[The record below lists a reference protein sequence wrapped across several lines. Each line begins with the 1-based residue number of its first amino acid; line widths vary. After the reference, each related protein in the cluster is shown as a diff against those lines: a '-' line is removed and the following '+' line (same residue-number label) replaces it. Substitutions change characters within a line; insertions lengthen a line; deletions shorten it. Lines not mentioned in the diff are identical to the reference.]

1 MSRERE
7 TIGLSDYSSLDISIL
22 QHTMLTEPISRL
34 TFRRLDLP
42 SAQHIA
48 RRVFERYSAGGR
60 VSEVGVRSMIGDAYS
75 AVNKTPEVQDGDVSH
90 FLGHYDRASKG
101 HLDFADVESACMNFL
116 LGPKGR
122 GLNLFNIQDDGF
134 NFLSQLMVELSSTGA
149 EDDPTRWRQLF
160 EKYDTDGDGYLLKHD
175 VYSLLADTYSKGG
188 RKDLVNDRSASH
200 YFSLLDKNQDGKVSF
215 EEFEDYFLRAVKNRN
230 IQI

>member
-7 TIGLSDYSSLDISIL
+7 TVGFNDYSALDISIL

-48 RRVFERYSAGGR
+48 RRVFERYSTGGK

-75 AVNKTPEVQDGDVSH
+75 AVNKAPEVQNDDVAH
-90 FLGHYDRASKG
+90 FLGHYDRTHKG
-101 HLDFADVESACMNFL
+101 HLDFTDMESACMNYL

-122 GLNLFNIQDDGF
+122 GLNIFSLQEDGF
-134 NFLSQLMVELSSTGA
+134 NFLSQLMLELSSTGA
-149 EDDPTRWRQLF
+149 EDDPTQWRQLF
-160 EKYDTDGDGYLLKHD
+160 EKYDADGDGFLVKPD

-188 RKDLVNDRSASH
+188 RKGLVNDKSASH
-200 YFSLLDKNQDGKVSF
+200 YFALLDRDQDGKVSF
-215 EEFEDYFLRAVKNRN
+215 QEFEDYFLRAVKNRN